1 MKGDFPSNKTMFE
14 FIELSALEKS
24 VKFVKIRSSH
34 ESKVDMPCAL
44 IGAEDVDAEYNNL
57 T

>member
-1 MKGDFPSNKTMFE
+1 MKGDFPSNKNMFE
-14 FIELSALEKS
+14 FIELSTLEKS
-24 VKFVKIRSSH
+24 VKFVKICSSH
-34 ESKVDMPCAL
+34 KSKVDMPCAL